1 MSEKITCPKCKA
13 EFPMEDAIKQNL
25 DKHKQKIEDEGK
37 QKNKEDLDKFKQRF
51 REEEAE
57 KNKANLKK
65 IQELEEKNK
74 KNDEGKKAEIKK
86 AVEAE
91 RASNKEHYESLRE
104 TEVNKA
110 REDLSNKHSEEKNTW
125 ALEKKRL
132 NQQIQTLNQ
141 TANQGSTVDQGSGA
155 EISLGDYLKKTFKD
169 KSDKIK
175 EYAKGVPGG
184 DWLHEVIENDRTVCK
199 ILYERKN
206 TKNWS
211 NDWKKKLQSDM
222 KDSKSDIGIIFTR
235 ATPRDFPKDASWHH
249 EGNIFICKYDF
260 PTLKN
265 LATTQRWAH
274 VLIDKQRGD
283 KKENAI
289 SAIEFLDSPVVKNL
303 VMQKINISEKKRKKM
318 KLTLQNL
325 NDAIDLDEQMD
336 DSLEEFFKEIEK
348 IGISAFLDKWRKN

>member
-1 MSEKITCPKCKA
+1 
-13 EFPMEDAIKQNL
+13 
-25 DKHKQKIEDEGK
+25 
-37 QKNKEDLDKFKQRF
+37 
-51 REEEAE
+51 
-57 KNKANLKK
+57 
-65 IQELEEKNK
+65 
-74 KNDEGKKAEIKK
+74 
-86 AVEAE
+86 
-91 RASNKEHYESLRE
+91 
-104 TEVNKA
+104 
-110 REDLSNKHSEEKNTW
+110 
-125 ALEKKRL
+125 
-132 NQQIQTLNQ
+132 
-141 TANQGSTVDQGSGA
+141 
-155 EISLGDYLKKTFKD
+155 
-169 KSDKIK
+169 
-175 EYAKGVPGG
+175 
-184 DWLHEVIENDRTVCK
+184 
-199 ILYERKN
+199 
-206 TKNWS
+206 
-211 NDWKKKLQSDM
+211 M

-235 ATPRDFPKDASWHH
+235 STPKDFPKDASWHH

-348 IGISAFLDKWRKN
+348 IGITAFLDKWRKN